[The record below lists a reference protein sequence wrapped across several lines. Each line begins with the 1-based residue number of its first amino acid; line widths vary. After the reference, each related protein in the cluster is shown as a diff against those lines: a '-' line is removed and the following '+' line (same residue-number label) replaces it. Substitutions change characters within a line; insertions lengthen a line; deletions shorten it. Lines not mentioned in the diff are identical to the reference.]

1 MSFERLQAAMAR
13 FERELTRAA
22 DTRAHALRPRAA
34 WSLPPSL
41 SRELLESMLLARHLD
56 LLAHQLRHEGKGHYT
71 ITSSGHEAN
80 VVLGRLTRV
89 TDPSILHYRS
99 AALQLERARQD
110 PSVDGVLDIALG
122 LVAAA
127 ADPLCSG
134 RHKAFGSKPLGIVP
148 QTSTIASQLPRAL
161 GLAFGLDR
169 ARRLRLTSGALTG
182 DSPADSIA
190 MVGFGD
196 ASLNHSTAQGTL
208 NAASWVVHQNLKLPL
223 LFVCEDNQLGISVR
237 TPADWVRLRLS
248 SQPHLAYFHAEMW
261 HLDRAYAAAEQAVAF
276 CRRERRPAALHLE
289 CRRLLGHAGSDVD
302 NQYRTREELE
312 DAEAKDPVIAA
323 ALASVEAGALTAGE
337 VLALNQAARE
347 RVAHAGDQARAASG
361 LQTRAAVMAPLGSG
375 APTLAGEPR
384 RTLVS
389 GLTPGSEPTR
399 APQASD
405 ERAPLGTLAQGLN
418 AGLAE
423 LLDSHPEA
431 LLFGEDVAK
440 KGGVYG
446 VTKGLAERAGPA
458 RVFNTLLDEQTIL
471 GLALGTATLG
481 MLPIPEI
488 QYLAYLH
495 NAEDQLRGEA
505 ASLRF
510 FSNDAFDNP
519 MIVRIPGL
527 AFQKGFGGHFHND
540 NSIAVLRDIPGIVV
554 GVPARAD
561 DALGMLSQARDLALA
576 ERRVV
581 VLIEPIALYHE
592 RHLYGADDGA
602 WLAPLEAEP
611 APLDAPRVYQP
622 DARDLLLISYG
633 NGLRMCLRVSRAL
646 EREFGV
652 KARVLDLRWLK
663 PLPVAAV
670 AAHVREIPRAVVVD
684 ECRNTGSVS
693 EELLAGLVDLGLA
706 ATVRR
711 VTSADS
717 FIPLG
722 QAADLVL
729 LSEADIRRAA
739 HDLIQLG

>member
-1 MSFERLQAAMAR
+1 MLVTMSFERLLAAVTR
-13 FERELTRAA
+13 FEREVAEQAENRTRDPSEAWGLAPGLT
-22 DTRAHALRPRAA
+22 
-34 WSLPPSL
+34 
-41 SRELLESMLLARHLD
+41 RELLESMLLARHLD

-80 VVLGRLTRV
+80 VVLGRLTRL

-127 ADPLCSG
+127 EDPLCSG
-134 RHKAFGSKPLGIVP
+134 RHKAFGSKPLGIIP
-148 QTSTIASQLPRAL
+148 QTSTIASQMPRAL

-169 ARRLRLTSGALTG
+169 AGRLGLTRGT
-182 DSPADSIA
+182 PADAVA

-248 SQPHLAYFHAEMW
+248 SHPHLAYFHAEMW
-261 HLDRAYAAAEQAVAF
+261 RLDRTYQAAEQALLF
-276 CRRERRPAALHLE
+276 CRRERKPAVLHLG

-302 NQYRTREELE
+302 SQYRPREELE
-312 DAEAKDPVIAA
+312 DAEAKDPVLCA
-323 ALASVEAGALTAGE
+323 ALASIRAGVLARAE
-337 VLALNQAARE
+337 VLALNEAARA
-347 RVAHAGDQARAASG
+347 RVALAGDRARAAPG
-361 LQTRAAVMAPLGSG
+361 LATRTAVMAPLLPR
-375 APTLAGEPR
+375 AHTLLSA
-384 RTLVS
+384 
-389 GLTPGSEPTR
+389 R
-399 APQASD
+399 APALPSD
-405 ERAPLGTLAQGLN
+405 GAGAARGTLAQGLN
-418 AGLAE
+418 LGLAQ
-423 LLDSHPEA
+423 LLDACPEA

-446 VTKGLAERAGPA
+446 ITKGLVERAGPA

-481 MLPIPEI
+481 MLPVPEI

-495 NAEDQLRGEA
+495 NAEDQIRGEA

-510 FSNDAFDNP
+510 FSNDEYDNP

-540 NSIAVLRDIPGIVV
+540 NSVAVLRDVPGIVV

-561 DALGMLSQARDLALA
+561 DALALLGAARALALR

-581 VLIEPIALYHE
+581 VVIEPIALYHE
-592 RHLYGADDGA
+592 RHLYSPDDGA

-611 APLDAPRVYQP
+611 ATLDAPRVYHP
-622 DARDLLLISYG
+622 EARDLLFISYG
-633 NGLRMCLRVSRAL
+633 NGLRMCLRVARTL
-646 EREFGV
+646 ERELGV

-663 PLPVAAV
+663 PLPLAAV
-670 AAHVREIPRAVVVD
+670 AAHVAEVPRALVVD
-684 ECRNTGSVS
+684 ECRATGSVS
-693 EELLAGLVDLGLA
+693 EELLAGLVERGLA
-706 ATVRR
+706 EHVKR

-729 LSEADIRRAA
+729 ISEAAIEDAARA
-739 HDLIQLG
+739 LLQLD